1 MKKNKKYKKNLIFE
15 LIEDIEHQGFFEPMI
30 PNDNEEDNN
39 TLINEDNNNSKNN
52 IVENVKNTIT
62 NIKNQEN

>member
-1 MKKNKKYKKNLIFE
+1 
-15 LIEDIEHQGFFEPMI
+15 MI

-39 TLINEDNNNSKNN
+39 TLINEDNNNYKNN

>member
-1 MKKNKKYKKNLIFE
+1 
-15 LIEDIEHQGFFEPMI
+15 MI
-30 PNDNEEDNN
+30 PNDNEKDNN

-52 IVENVKNTIT
+52 IVEKVKNTIT

>member
-1 MKKNKKYKKNLIFE
+1 
-15 LIEDIEHQGFFEPMI
+15 MI
-30 PNDNEEDNN
+30 PNDNEKDNN